1 MKIEFILREST
12 IKDVIG
18 PWVNAGNSDNSGC
31 GSFTFDDLD
40 VMPFTDCGCI
50 YVEANGS
57 QYIYNV
63 SDFYRIKI
71 SGKLK
76 LLPQP

>member
-12 IKDVIG
+12 IKDIIK
-18 PWVNAGNSDNSGC
+18 PWVDTGHTDNSGD
-31 GSFTFDDLD
+31 GGFIFDDLLT
-40 VMPFTDCGCI
+40 MPFFEDGCV
-50 YVEANGS
+50 YVETDES

-71 SGKLK
+71 SGKL
-76 LLPQP
+76 

>member
-12 IKDVIG
+12 IRDILK
-18 PWVNAGNSDNSGC
+18 PWVDTGHTDNSNDG
-31 GSFTFDDLD
+31 GFAFDDLKL
-40 VMPFTDCGCI
+40 MPWFEDGCV
-50 YVEANGS
+50 YVETGDA

-71 SGKLK
+71 SGKLN
-76 LLPQP
+76 PAP